1 MLRSIQCR
9 TAARN
14 RGVAA
19 GGAED
24 ISARVCTN
32 QRGPQ
37 CRLVVSGTRPTH
49 PSVLRTPGALDTR
62 ASTLVFSRA
71 RFARQEEA
79 MMVLRYASLGV
90 VLLLF
95 VGCTSVYQKPIEV
108 DMPTAQKHFI

>member
-9 TAARN
+9 TAARYP
-14 RGVAA
+14 GVAA

-32 QRGPQ
+32 QRGRNGASSFPEPA
-37 CRLVVSGTRPTH
+37 RRA
-49 PSVLRTPGALDTR
+49 PSVLRTPSALDTR

-71 RFARQEEA
+71 RFARWEET
-79 MMVLRYASLGV
+79 MVVLRYASLGV

-95 VGCTSVYQKPIEV
+95 GCTSVN
-108 DMPTAQKHFI
+108 